1 MQAVILAHQD
11 SVHLRQLLASGLSS
25 HLPLS
30 KRTVLSNL
38 LNVFRSAGI
47 LDVIILCRPNQA
59 AQLEKGL
66 KDSTTDT
73 SSRLAFVEVPATL
86 SLPECIYRIRDRIT
100 SQYLFVTYGDLAVT
114 DLNVRRLFLAMVRT
128 RASVISVVSPYT
140 KDPKLLKSTP
150 HDLLVVDQVSEQ
162 LVMYVPDAD
171 MKKQVRFPKQV
182 LASHNHLVTCSDYH
196 DVGFYL
202 FSSFALKLLEWIRDD
217 SGAKKNFLKHL
228 VNVEQYRP
236 CPFDTNQL
244 CGDFP
249 PELKLDESE
258 IPKSLK
264 VCTIVHQDKA
274 VCRRLDSPASY
285 LEALKLVRE
294 KYPSPDQSS
303 DAAPKDAPGRAPV
316 ADCSVGADCVFGK
329 GILVRSCILSARC
342 KIADDSRVL
351 SSVLLPDV
359 TVKEGCKITNCLIGE
374 GAVIEEHCVL
384 KDCTVAARQ
393 QVPARVQMQAE
404 NLGFSEIDVDL
415 V

>member
-1 MQAVILAHQD
+1 MQAVILAHHD

-30 KRTVLSNL
+30 KHTVLSNL

-66 KDSTTDT
+66 KNSTDS
-73 SSRLAFVEVPATL
+73 SSRLAFVEVPASL
-86 SLPECIYRIRDRIT
+86 SLPECIYRIRDRI
-100 SQYLFVTYGDLAVT
+100 SSPYLFVTYGDLAVT

-128 RASVISVVSPYT
+128 RASVVSVVSPYT

-236 CPFDTNQL
+236 CPFDASQL

-249 PELKLDESE
+249 PELRLDESE

-264 VCTIVHQDKA
+264 VCTIVHQDTA
-274 VCRRLDSPASY
+274 VCRRLDSPTSY
-285 LEALKLVRE
+285 LEAVKLV
-294 KYPSPDQSS
+294 
-303 DAAPKDAPGRAPV
+303 DAPGRTPV

-329 GILVRSCILSARC
+329 GILVRSCILGARC

-359 TVKEGCKITNCLIGE
+359 TVKEGCDMFHSSFRCKLTNCLIGE
-374 GAVIEEHCVL
+374 GAVIEENCVL

-393 QVPARVQMQAE
+393 QVPARVQIQAE
-404 NLGFSEIDVDL
+404 NLGFSEIDVEL